1 MCESDLNA
9 SLVDE
14 LNKFGL
20 LPQSSSSPT
29 KRLSPPTSP
38 TPDPDFNQS
47 ICSSIGNHS
56 LRASFL
62 PDVSGIISLIEN
74 QSLLNFVTE
83 KFENDDAANES
94 LSSFNLNECLEK
106 LKLEAD
112 TLLHLSERLITK
124 KYIDNRDLD
133 RKNKSFEEEDGLK
146 CIKDDLN
153 VDLNQKQR
161 LSLPTYMPNDKLA
174 ELNRKTVSSPDL
186 NHLKNCLLSA
196 ETKNQELQNKLADT
210 EGKLADAIVQQTQLR
225 AKLNSLESHSEELS
239 EG

>member
-20 LPQSSSSPT
+20 LPQSSSSPN
-29 KRLSPPTSP
+29 KPLSSPTSP
-38 TPDPDFNQS
+38 TPDPDFNLS
-47 ICSSIGNHS
+47 ICSSIGNHT
-56 LRASFL
+56 LRTSFL

-83 KFENDDAANES
+83 KFENDDATNES
-94 LSSFNLNECLEK
+94 VTGFNLNDCLEK

-112 TLLHLSERLITK
+112 SLLHLSERLINK
-124 KYIDNRDLD
+124 KYIDNRELD

-153 VDLNQKQR
+153 VDLNEKPR
-161 LSLPTYMPNDKLA
+161 LSLQTYLPNDKLA
-174 ELNRKTVSSPDL
+174 ELQRKTVSSPDL
-186 NHLKNCLLSA
+186 NHLKNCLLLA
-196 ETKNQELQNKLADT
+196 ETKNQELQNKLT
-210 EGKLADAIVQQTQLR
+210 ETEKKLTESIVQQTELR
-225 AKLNSLESHSEELS
+225 VKLNSLESQSEELS